1 MSYLLLALTA
11 IIAYF
16 FGSVSTVRIASHL
29 VYHKNLR
36 KYPRT
41 NFGITQ
47 FSLDH
52 GVGGFAVLLGIE
64 CARCLLPVLI
74 GGWLMSILD
83 CADIGRAFAFFCVL
97 LGTAYPI
104 MYHFKGEVTYFA
116 LIFGLL
122 GVNYEIS
129 VLLIIVFLAVYFF
142 SRYPVLAEAIC
153 AVFMYGFS
161 IVIVEVDMVHTL
173 LLFSMLLILLHDAKR
188 LYGIARHT
196 EEKFVYKRDLS
207 YMFDEDQMK
216 RRRAKKRRGK

>member
-16 FGSVSTVRIASHL
+16 FGSLSTVSIASYL

-47 FSLDH
+47 FSLDL
-52 GVGGFAVLLGIE
+52 GKGGFAVLLGIE
-64 CARCLLPVLI
+64 LFRCLFPVLV

-83 CADIGRAFAFFCVL
+83 CAEIGRAFAFFCVI

-104 MYHFKGEVTYFA
+104 MYRFKGEVTYFA
-116 LIFGLL
+116 VVFGLI

-129 VLLIIVFLAVYFF
+129 VLLVVVFAAVYFF
-142 SRYPVLAEAIC
+142 SRYPILAEAIC

-161 IVIVEVDMVHTL
+161 IVTVDVDMVHTL
-173 LLFSMLLILLHDAKR
+173 LLFTMLLILIHDAKR
-188 LYGIARHT
+188 LYAIAKHR

-207 YMFDEDQMK
+207 YMFDEDM
-216 RRRAKKRRGK
+216 AKKRPKKRRKK